1 MCMSLLKFVMAE
13 KRLRTSA
20 LSLPLRDVVK
30 CSEYC
35 LNSKFWKNWLITILI
50 SVCN

>member
-1 MCMSLLKFVMAE
+1 MWTSLFKFVMAE
-13 KRLRTSA
+13 KRLRTA
-20 LSLPLRDVVK
+20 ALPLHLSDVVK
-30 CSEYC
+30 CSEYR